1 MSVISSIKHSYMSFR
16 LDKDLDDLIQD
27 DIFTTKY
34 GFEIEY
40 LKANM
45 TLKVKKVPIILE
57 RAIDNKLVL
66 GIAHDII
73 SNKKHL
79 PKCF

>member
-1 MSVISSIKHSYMSFR
+1 MISSIKHSYMSFR
-16 LDKDLDDLIQD
+16 LGKDLDDSIPD
-27 DIFTTKY
+27 DISATKY

-40 LKANM
+40 LKADT
-45 TLKVKKVPIILE
+45 TLKVKKVPTILE
-57 RAIDNKLVL
+57 RTIDNKLIM

-73 SNKKHL
+73 SNKKQL